1 MNHLG
6 RRGREVDFR
15 VAPLIVF
22 LYSRILNEFN
32 GVNTV
37 FLNYKLCSFYTI
49 TLIVDYLNPYCR
61 NDE

>member
-22 LYSRILNEFN
+22 VYSKILNKFN

-37 FLNYKLCSFYTI
+37 FLNYKSCSSSI
-49 TLIVDYLNPYCR
+49 L
-61 NDE
+61 